1 MIRLYSF
8 LAIGLI
14 AALLGG
20 LGYMV
25 LVGQGQTDFA
35 QCRATAISGGSGAI
49 GGPFELVDH
58 TGRTVTEADFADRPV
73 LLYFG
78 YTFCPDV
85 CPLDAARNA
94 QAVDLLAERGYDVT
108 PVFVSVDH
116 RRDTPEVMADFVR
129 FMHPQMIGLGGSEDQ
144 VRTAARAYRAY
155 FAAQESDDDFFLI
168 DHSTF
173 SYFMLPGHGFVDIIR
188 RDQSP
193 EQVADTLACFIDN
206 A

>member
-8 LAIGLI
+8 LAIGMI

-25 LVGQGQTDFA
+25 FVGQGEGDFA
-35 QCRATAISGGSGAI
+35 QCRATAVSGGSGAI

-58 TGRTVTEADFADRPV
+58 TGRTVTDADFADRPV

-85 CPLDAARNA
+85 CPLDVARNA
-94 QAVDLLAERGYDVT
+94 QAVDILAERGYEVT

-116 RRDTPEVMADFVR
+116 QRDTQEALAEFVR
-129 FMHPQMIGLGGSEDQ
+129 FMHPDMIGLTGTEAQ
-144 VRTAARAYRAY
+144 IREAARAYRVY
-155 FAAQESDDDFFLI
+155 FAINDSEDDFYLI

-173 SYFMLPGHGFVDIIR
+173 SYFLLPGHGFVDIIR
-188 RDQSP
+188 RDQPP

>member
-1 MIRLYSF
+1 MIRLYSII
-8 LAIGLI
+8 AAGLV

-25 LVGQGQTDFA
+25 LTRSDAGDFA
-35 QCRATAISGGSGAI
+35 QCRGTSIAGGAGSI

-58 TGRTVTEADFADRPV
+58 TGQAVTDADFADRPV
-73 LLYFG
+73 LIYFG

-85 CPLDAARNA
+85 CPLDTARNA
-94 QAVDLLAERGYDVT
+94 QAIDLLAERGYEVT

-116 RRDTPEVMADFVR
+116 QRDTLEALAEFVR
-129 FMHPQMIGLGGSEDQ
+129 FMHPEMIGLTGSAEQ
-144 VRTAARAYRAY
+144 LREAARAYRVYYAV
-155 FAAQESDDDFFLI
+155 QESDDDFYLI

-173 SYFMLPGHGFVDIIR
+173 SYFLLPEHGFVDVIR

-193 EQVADTLACFIDN
+193 EQVADMLACFID
-206 A
+206 AA

>member
-1 MIRLYSF
+1 MIRLYS
-8 LAIGLI
+8 LIAAGLI

-25 LVGQGQTDFA
+25 MTGSNQAGLG
-35 QCRATAISGGSGAI
+35 QCRETSIAGGAGSI

-58 TGRTVTEADFADRPV
+58 TGRTVTDADFADRPV

-85 CPLDAARNA
+85 CPLDTARNA
-94 QAVDLLAERGYDVT
+94 QAVDLLTERGYDVT

-116 RRDTPEVMADFVR
+116 QRDTQDLLAEFVR
-129 FMHPQMIGLGGSEDQ
+129 FMHPDMVGLTGTEEQ
-144 VRTAARAYRAY
+144 IRAAARAYRVY
-155 FAAQESDDDFFLI
+155 YAAQESDDDFFLI

-173 SYFMLPGHGFVDIIR
+173 SYFMLPEHGFVDIIR